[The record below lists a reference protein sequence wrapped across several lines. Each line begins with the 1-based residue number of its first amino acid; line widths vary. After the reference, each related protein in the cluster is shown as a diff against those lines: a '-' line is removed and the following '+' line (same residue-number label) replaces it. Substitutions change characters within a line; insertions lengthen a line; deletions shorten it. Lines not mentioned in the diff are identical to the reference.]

1 MSEVQLFTPRGCHLC
16 EEAELLLLQAAQSL
30 PVTVM
35 AVEIS
40 EDPALVERYGIRIPV
55 VRRQDDGRELGWPF
69 DLDGLLQF
77 LG

>member
-1 MSEVQLFTPRGCHLC
+1 MSEVQLFTTRGCHLC